1 MARKIMAALALVALL
16 STAACNNTMGP
27 VQDPTDTGWV
37 HPASPGPRPP
47 AGADVGK
54 VDYVPDP
61 GDGGGSGERDF
72 TRNGHLGNRNRGPIH
87 GDMDGNDGGGGENGS
102 GVKDDPIRRRGI
114 VVGQPD

>member
-16 STAACNNTMGP
+16 STAACNSTMGP
-27 VQDPTDTGWV
+27 AADQNDSSIGRGV
-37 HPASPGPRPP
+37 ARPP
-47 AGADVGK
+47 AAADMGK